1 MKDTNKPMTVDD
13 EIAYNNYKLTAD
25 KILQLL
31 SQIREDPSASAKRW
45 VWELLQNAKDVP
57 NRFGKVSVEIE
68 LVSQDTLKFR
78 HNGDCFSTKNI
89 TGLVQQV
96 SSKDSQNLEG
106 QTGKFGTGFICT
118 HLLSDIID
126 VEGIVR
132 YMGIDRRF
140 KIVLDRSGYRSED
153 LLPRIE
159 TTLEELRH
167 IETAYE
173 VVNNYE
179 QNRTEQSFDTVFTYH
194 LTTQEK
200 QESAVAGLEDL
211 INTMPITLVTQS
223 KKIKQVRVIDRVKGT
238 NVVYTCD
245 STSLGDNVQ
254 LSVVKIDDIT
264 KKYLSY
270 ITDEVALTTEV
281 NIEDG
286 IYEIIKRDSK
296 QPVLYRDF
304 PLIGSEKFY
313 FPYTLNG
320 FEFNPTERRN
330 GLLLNSADHPNCV
343 VNRNIVDKAVDAV
356 LKFNEWLIS
365 KNATNRYLLASSRI
379 PKSSEEYSESVA
391 APWIKNL
398 QVNWRRQLLQERLVE
413 TDNGT
418 DLLVNL
424 SVPSFTPTSTK
435 EVNETFYNL
444 LHGQY
449 IGRGVLPAL
458 KHLHG
463 WLDVVRPEY
472 EAWGTKLKYEKEDF
486 LKDLSDLQNLNA
498 LASKIGKT
506 REDTIT
512 WLNKVYKF
520 LADQNMINE
529 FDNYAIIPNQ
539 QGDFKN
545 LGELRSDQVSVIPD
559 ELKSIYN
566 YVMPDPIEG
575 WLINKSVNTSI
586 FGNNIQVFDLSNL
599 IIWFNAKIKSND
611 TYEKDGKRYYA
622 NWRLAYNLIELYPN
636 NVDNESY
643 YSFRKSMYDFS
654 SAYVKLDSFSAINVT
669 DKELWREAD
678 AYWFTHS
685 YQNIESKKDA
695 ANFSKEFFLNEKTIE
710 DALSWLNDY
719 LRFYRENG
727 YGDFIK
733 DKEVFPRQLS
743 NNSENGKH
751 TFRKLADLRFD
762 NNVPEEFKTLGD
774 YAKDITD
781 KYDYCR
787 QFLLHKAIKGY
798 ENHNP
803 FSIKDL
809 YEYVKKRF
817 DESNGETRE
826 VIARQTIC
834 ILVKQENSEPVEKKL
849 YDFSKNISDHTFGD
863 AKYVESHTGF
873 YWGFAQ
879 EFYIKYICKRI
890 SESVNIEGFKKLNSC
905 FENIDNNSIILWLD
919 SFMEFLYSYK
929 EKKYWPIISDKEK
942 GYGIWLNQN
951 NDFCKFQDVRED
963 KVLVPELFD
972 LAAENCHIN
981 KDLREELF
989 TLQSSKTSYLE
1000 TEAMELPEVAM
1011 FIDGKIRDYDG
1022 NKQDVNF
1029 RSLVFSIGKIC
1040 SMVKDLED
1048 LMEYY
1053 KAYKNSLIVWS
1064 LGEGTTM
1071 DLVGSIVRHGDE
1083 KLKIVKDILDGG
1095 TSLEDL
1101 KDIKEVLQGCPADKF
1116 DKVKDLINKLASEET
1131 TINNDDETPLNDG
1144 DETDIVI
1151 VPKTHDIEEV
1161 VDFEGH
1167 THIVRADQV
1176 QYAGL
1181 SLEEIERYVEEAK
1194 GAVVK
1199 YFRELN
1205 EKYDLGLQFD
1215 NKKIARHS
1223 YSQLYG
1229 ISDRHGNMI
1238 PIVVHSYKGPQYRY
1252 FDLNWYDWQLL
1263 SLKGSMLFVLT
1274 VTGLQCIPLYALP
1287 VRNFNISISNDMSNE
1302 NRAAL
1307 LTLAAVGKQYS
1318 TLSFDFGNNMPQGFK
1333 DPLPF
1338 DYVPEQLGKCITS
1351 IKEVCDQNIPQ
1362 IANMYNYGR
1371 NIPLV
1376 RSTVGYS
1383 LAMEAVNEGNARDIF
1398 DAPAN
1403 DTQAP
1408 SVGTSFID

>member
-25 KILQLL
+25 KILQFL

-78 HNGDCFSTKNI
+78 HNGDCFSVKNI

-159 TTLEELRH
+159 KTLEELRH
-167 IETAYE
+167 IETSYE

-179 QNRTEQSFDTVFTYH
+179 LNRKEDSFDTVFTYH

-223 KKIKQVRVIDRVKGT
+223 KKIKQVRVIDSVKDT
-238 NVVYTCD
+238 DVVYTCD

-320 FEFNPTERRN
+320 FKFNPTERRN

-343 VNRNIVDKAVDAV
+343 ANRIIVDKAVDAV

-379 PKSSEEYSESVA
+379 PKSSEEYSENVA
-391 APWIKNL
+391 APWIKKL
-398 QVNWRRQLLQERLVE
+398 QANWRKQLLKERLVE
-413 TDNGT
+413 TDNGI
-418 DLLVNL
+418 DLLENL

-449 IGRGVLPAL
+449 IGRGILPAL

-486 LKDLSDLQNLNA
+486 LKDLSDFQTLCD

-506 REDTIT
+506 SEDTIT

-520 LADQNMINE
+520 LIDQNMLNE

-539 QGDFKN
+539 QGDFKK

-575 WLINKSVNTSI
+575 WLIDKSVNTAI

-611 TYEKDGKRYYA
+611 RYEKDGKWHYA
-622 NWRLAYNLIELYPN
+622 NDWLAYNLIELYPN
-636 NVDNESY
+636 NIDNESY

-654 SAYVKLDSFSAINVT
+654 SAYMQLDSFSAINVT

-678 AYWFTHS
+678 AYWFKHS
-685 YQNIESKKDA
+685 YQNIESEKDA
-695 ANFSKEFFLNEKTIE
+695 ANFSKDFFLKEKTIE
-710 DALSWLNDY
+710 DALSWLNDF

-733 DKEVFPRQLS
+733 GKKVFPRQLS
-743 NNSENGKH
+743 NSCKNGKH
-751 TFRKLADLRFD
+751 TFLKLADLRYD

-774 YAKDITD
+774 YALD
-781 KYDYCR
+781 KTSEYDYCR

-849 YDFSKNISDHTFGD
+849 YDFCKSISDHIFGD
-863 AKYVESHTGF
+863 AKYVENYTGF

-890 SESVNIEGFKKLNSC
+890 SKSVNIEGFKSLNSC
-905 FENIDNNSIILWLD
+905 LKNLDNNSIILWLD
-919 SFMEFLYSYK
+919 SFIEFLYSYK
-929 EKKYWPIISDKEK
+929 GKKYWPIISDKEK

-951 NDFCKFQDVRED
+951 NNFCRFHDVRKDENI
-963 KVLVPELFD
+963 PEELKEI
-972 LAAENCHIN
+972 AASNIHIN
-981 KDLREELF
+981 YDYKEILF
-989 TLQSSKTSYLE
+989 TIESHHSSYLE
-1000 TEAMELPEVAM
+1000 TESVTLKEIAK
-1011 FIDGKIRDYDG
+1011 FIDMKIRDYDG
-1022 NKQDVNF
+1022 NKQDKDF
-1029 RSLVFSIGKIC
+1029 RSLVFTIGKLC
-1040 SMVKDLED
+1040 NSVSGLED
-1048 LMEYY
+1048 IMEYF
-1053 KAYKNSLIVWS
+1053 KETKNSLIVWS
-1064 LGEGTTM
+1064 LGEGETM
-1071 DLVGSIVRHGDE
+1071 DFVGAIVQQGDE
-1083 KLKIVKDILDGG
+1083 KIRAVKDFLVE
-1095 TSLEDL
+1095 TPVEDL
-1101 KDIKEVLQGCPADKF
+1101 KNLNAVLKDCPLNKLDQAKDI
-1116 DKVKDLINKLASEET
+1116 INKFVSEQASAGGEET
-1131 TINNDDETPLNDG
+1131 PVGGEDS
-1144 DETDIVI
+1144 TDIVI
-1151 VPKTHDIEEV
+1151 VPKTHEIEGV
-1161 VDFEGH
+1161 VDFEGRTH
-1167 THIVRADQV
+1167 TVIADQV

-1181 SLEEIERYVEEAK
+1181 SLVEIERYVDEAK

-1199 YFRELN
+1199 YFRELD
-1205 EKYDLGLQFD
+1205 EEHDLGLQFD
-1215 NKKIARHS
+1215 KERIARHS

-1263 SLKGSMLFVLT
+1263 SQKGSMLFVLT

-1287 VRNFNISISNDMSNE
+1287 VRNFNISISNEMSNE

-1307 LTLAAVGKQYS
+1307 LTLAAVSKQYS

-1362 IANMYNYGR
+1362 IANMYNYGK

-1376 RSTVGYS
+1376 RSTIGYS

-1408 SVGTSFID
+1408 SVGTIFIDY

>member
-173 VVNNYE
+173 VVNNYK

-286 IYEIIKRDSK
+286 IYEIIKRDSR

-343 VNRNIVDKAVDAV
+343 ANRIIVDKAVDAV

-398 QVNWRRQLLQERLVE
+398 QTNWRRQLLQERLVE

-449 IGRGVLPAL
+449 IGRGVLPVL

-472 EAWGTKLKYEKEDF
+472 EAWGSKLKYEKEDF
-486 LKDLSDLQNLNA
+486 LKDLSDLQTLSA
-498 LASKIGKT
+498 LSSKIGKT
-506 REDTIT
+506 REETLT

-520 LADQNMINE
+520 LVDQNMLIE

-539 QGDFKN
+539 RGDFKLLKELYSDHSSRIPAILKDIYN
-545 LGELRSDQVSVIPD
+545 SVNQDNATVQHVLMDADVEATVFGNTLRSFSLKEMIDKLNDYVKNGTTIYKNGSYLDVRSKVAYSILALYPNSAD
-559 ELKSIYN
+559 ATVLNNRKSIYEFCSAYRTMSQYTLVDTTELDLWKESDN
-566 YVMPDPIEG
+566 Y
-575 WLINKSVNTSI
+575 
-586 FGNNIQVFDLSNL
+586 
-599 IIWFNAKIKSND
+599 WFNNSYTGISSKSTVANVASSFFTTAKTND
-611 TYEKDGKRYYA
+611 ET
-622 NWRLAYNLIELYPN
+622 
-636 NVDNESY
+636 
-643 YSFRKSMYDFS
+643 
-654 SAYVKLDSFSAINVT
+654 
-669 DKELWREAD
+669 
-678 AYWFTHS
+678 
-685 YQNIESKKDA
+685 
-695 ANFSKEFFLNEKTIE
+695 
-710 DALSWLNDY
+710 LSWLDKY
-719 LRFYRENG
+719 IQFYRDHSH
-727 YGDFIK
+727 GDLIK
-733 DKEVFPRQLS
+733 EQVVFPNQQLNLKKLSELRYDNDIPEYFKDLANVAYNPS
-743 NNSENGKH
+743 NPIDVYRH
-751 TFRKLADLRFD
+751 QLIHRT
-762 NNVPEEFKTLGD
+762 
-774 YAKDITD
+774 
-781 KYDYCR
+781 
-787 QFLLHKAIKGY
+787 IKGY
-798 ENHNP
+798 EQQNP
-803 FSIKDL
+803 LSIKDI
-809 YEYVKKRF
+809 YEYTKKRF
-817 DESNGETRE
+817 DETNDSTKEA
-826 VIARQTIC
+826 IARHTIS
-834 ILVKQENSEPVEKKL
+834 ILIRQENCEPEEKKL
-849 YDFSKNISDHTFGD
+849 YNFAKNISDHAFGE
-863 AKYVESHTGF
+863 AKYVENHSGF
-873 YWGFAQ
+873 NWGFAQ
-879 EFYIKYICKRI
+879 EFYIKYICNRI
-890 SESVNIEGFKKLNSC
+890 AYSVNIQNFKGLNSAFASC
-905 FENIDNNSIILWLD
+905 SVAELTHWIDSLID
-919 SFMEFLYSYK
+919 FLHSYK
-929 EKKYWPIISDKEK
+929 GKKYWSIITDKDS
-942 GYGIWLNQN
+942 GIGIWLNQN
-951 NDFCKFQDVRED
+951 NNFCKFQNVRRDDNIPSEIKD
-963 KVLVPELFD
+963 I
-972 LAAENCHIN
+972 AATNCHVN
-981 KDLREELF
+981 HDFRESLF
-989 TLQSSKTSYLE
+989 TLDSQYASYLE
-1000 TEAMELPEVAM
+1000 TEPITLSEIGE
-1011 FIDGKIRDYDG
+1011 FIDTKIREYDG
-1022 NKQDVNF
+1022 NKQDNDF
-1029 RSLVFSIGKIC
+1029 RSLVFTIGKLC
-1040 SMVKDLED
+1040 NNVAGLED
-1048 LMEYY
+1048 IMEYF
-1053 KAYKNSLIVWS
+1053 KETKNSLIVWS
-1064 LGEGTTM
+1064 LGEGDTM
-1071 DLVGSIVRHGDE
+1071 DLVGAIVQQGDE
-1083 KLKIVKDILDGG
+1083 KIRAVKDFLVETSVEDLKNLNAVLKNCPPDKLDQVKDI
-1095 TSLEDL
+1095 
-1101 KDIKEVLQGCPADKF
+1101 
-1116 DKVKDLINKLASEET
+1116 INKFASEQASAGGE
-1131 TINNDDETPLNDG
+1131 ETPVGGEDS
-1144 DETDIVI
+1144 TDIVI
-1151 VPKTHDIEEV
+1151 VPKTHEIEEV

-1199 YFRELN
+1199 YFRELD

-1215 NKKIARHS
+1215 KEKIARHS

-1229 ISDRHGNMI
+1229 ISDCHGNMI

-1263 SLKGSMLFVLT
+1263 SQKGSMLFVLT

>member
-1 MKDTNKPMTVDD
+1 MDTKKPMTVDD

-68 LVSQDTLKFR
+68 LVSQDILKFR

-173 VVNNYE
+173 VVDNYE

-200 QESAVAGLEDL
+200 QEAAVAGLEDL
-211 INTMPITLVTQS
+211 INTLPITLVTQS
-223 KKIKQVRVIDRVKGT
+223 KKIKQVHVINRIKGT
-238 NVVYTCD
+238 DVVYKCD
-245 STSLGDNVQ
+245 SSSLGDNVQ
-254 LSVVKIDDIT
+254 MSVVKIDNII

-270 ITDEVALTTEV
+270 ITDDVALTTEFNDDN
-281 NIEDG
+281 NIL
-286 IYEIIKRDSK
+286 EIVKRDSK
-296 QPVLYRDF
+296 HPVLYRDF
-304 PLIGSEKFY
+304 PLIGSERFF

-320 FEFNPTERRN
+320 FDFNPTERRN
-330 GLLLNSADHPNCV
+330 GLLLNSADHPSCV
-343 VNRNIVDKAVDAV
+343 SNRNIIEKAVEAA
-356 LKFNEWLIS
+356 LKFNEWLITH
-365 KNATNRYLLASSRI
+365 NATNRYLFASSRI
-379 PKSSEEYSESVA
+379 PESSEKYSENVA

-398 QVNWRRQLLQERLVE
+398 QVNWRKQLLQERLVE
-413 TDNGT
+413 TENGT

-435 EVNETFYNL
+435 DINETFYNL

-449 IGRGVLPAL
+449 IGRGVLPIF

-472 EAWGTKLKYEKEDF
+472 ETWGTKLKYEKDD
-486 LKDLSDLQNLNA
+486 LLNDLSALLNVDT
-498 LASKIGKT
+498 LAIKISKT
-506 REDTIT
+506 RKDTIE

-520 LADQNMINE
+520 LIDQNMLNE

-539 QGDFKN
+539 RGEFKLLKDLYSDHTSRIPEILKN
-545 LGELRSDQVSVIPD
+545 IYNSVNQDNATVQHILMDAEVDASVFGNILRSFS
-559 ELKSIYN
+559 LKEMIEKLNEYVKTGTSIYKN
-566 YVMPDPIEG
+566 GSSIEVRS
-575 WLINKSVNTSI
+575 KVAYSI
-586 FGNNIQVFDLSNL
+586 
-599 IIWFNAKIKSND
+599 
-611 TYEKDGKRYYA
+611 
-622 NWRLAYNLIELYPN
+622 LALYPN
-636 NVDNESY
+636 ITEASVLNY
-643 YSFRKSMYDFS
+643 RKAIYDFC
-654 SAYVKLDSFSAINVT
+654 SAYRVMGTYSLVDTAEIDLWKEADNYWFNQSYEGIASKNTIINVT
-669 DKELWREAD
+669 N
-678 AYWFTHS
+678 
-685 YQNIESKKDA
+685 Q
-695 ANFSKEFFLNEKTIE
+695 FFISEKTQ
-710 DALSWLNDY
+710 DKTLSWLDNY
-719 LRFYRENG
+719 LQFYRNHSH
-727 YGDFIK
+727 GDLIK
-733 DKEVFPRQLS
+733 EQAVFPNQQL
-743 NNSENGKH
+743 NLK
-751 TFRKLADLRFD
+751 KLSDLRYD
-762 NNVPEEFKTLGD
+762 NDIPEEFKDLANVAYNPD
-774 YAKDITD
+774 RPLDVYRHQLI
-781 KYDYCR
+781 
-787 QFLLHKAIKGY
+787 HHAIKGY
-798 ENHNP
+798 EQQNP
-803 FSIKDL
+803 LTIKEI

-817 DESNGETRE
+817 DESNDTTKEA
-826 VIARQTIC
+826 IARHTIT
-834 ILVKQENSEPVEKKL
+834 ILVKPELGEPDEKKL
-849 YDFSKNISDHTFGD
+849 YDFAKTISGHTFEVV
-863 AKYVESHTGF
+863 KYVENHSGF
-873 YWGFAQ
+873 NWGFAQ
-879 EFYIKYICKRI
+879 EFYVKFLASQIAN
-890 SESVNIEGFKKLNSC
+890 SVNLDGFKTLSVS
-905 FENIDNNSIILWLD
+905 FTDINNQQLTQWID
-919 SFMEFLYSYK
+919 SFIEFLHAYK
-929 EKKYWPIISDKEK
+929 NKKYWSVVTDKDS
-942 GYGIWLNQN
+942 GIGIWLNQN
-951 NDFCKFQDVRED
+951 NDFCKFQNVRED

-972 LAAENCHIN
+972 LTYRNRHIN
-981 KDLREELF
+981 KNFREELF

-1000 TEAMELPEVAM
+1000 TAAIELPEVAT
-1011 FIDGKIRDYDG
+1011 FIDKIIKDYDG
-1022 NKQDVNF
+1022 NKQDENF
-1029 RSLVFSIGKIC
+1029 RSLVFSIGKLC
-1040 SMVKDLED
+1040 SKVKGLED
-1048 LMEYY
+1048 LMDYY
-1053 KAYKNSLIVWS
+1053 KEYKNSLIVWS

-1071 DLVGSIVRHGDE
+1071 DLVGSIVQHGDE
-1083 KLKIVKDILDGG
+1083 KLKIVKDILDRG
-1095 TSLEDL
+1095 TSIEEL

-1116 DKVKDLINKLASEET
+1116 DKVKDLVNKLASEDT
-1131 TINNDDETPLNDG
+1131 YIKDNDEIPLNDN
-1144 DETDIVI
+1144 DETDVVV
-1151 VPKTHDIEEV
+1151 VPKTYELEV
-1161 VDFEGH
+1161 EDFEGH
-1167 THIVRADQV
+1167 LQTVRIDQV

-1181 SLEEIERYVEEAK
+1181 SLDEIERYVGEAK
-1194 GAVVK
+1194 DAVVK

-1205 EKYDLGLQFD
+1205 EKQNLGLQFD
-1215 NKKIARHS
+1215 VERIAKHS

-1229 ISDRHGNMI
+1229 IRDRNGKDI

-1263 SLKGSMLFVLT
+1263 SQKGAMLFVLT

-1287 VRNFNISISNDMSNE
+1287 IRNFNISISNEMSNE

-1318 TLSFDFGNNMPQGFK
+1318 TLSFDFGNNMPHGFK

-1338 DYVPEQLGKCITS
+1338 DYVPEQLNKCILS

-1362 IANMYNYGR
+1362 IANMYNSGK
-1371 NIPLV
+1371 NIPLI
-1376 RSTVGYS
+1376 RSSVGYS
-1383 LAMEAVNEGNARDIF
+1383 LAMEAVNKGHAREIF

>member
-173 VVNNYE
+173 VVNDYE
-179 QNRTEQSFDTVFTYH
+179 LNRTEQSFDTVFTYH

-343 VNRNIVDKAVDAV
+343 ANRNIVDKAVDAV

-611 TYEKDGKRYYA
+611 TYEK
-622 NWRLAYNLIELYPN
+622 
-636 NVDNESY
+636 
-643 YSFRKSMYDFS
+643 
-654 SAYVKLDSFSAINVT
+654 
-669 DKELWREAD
+669 
-678 AYWFTHS
+678 
-685 YQNIESKKDA
+685 
-695 ANFSKEFFLNEKTIE
+695 
-710 DALSWLNDY
+710 
-719 LRFYRENG
+719 
-727 YGDFIK
+727 
-733 DKEVFPRQLS
+733 
-743 NNSENGKH
+743 
-751 TFRKLADLRFD
+751 
-762 NNVPEEFKTLGD
+762 
-774 YAKDITD
+774 
-781 KYDYCR
+781 
-787 QFLLHKAIKGY
+787 
-798 ENHNP
+798 
-803 FSIKDL
+803 
-809 YEYVKKRF
+809 
-817 DESNGETRE
+817 
-826 VIARQTIC
+826 
-834 ILVKQENSEPVEKKL
+834 
-849 YDFSKNISDHTFGD
+849 
-863 AKYVESHTGF
+863 
-873 YWGFAQ
+873 
-879 EFYIKYICKRI
+879 
-890 SESVNIEGFKKLNSC
+890 
-905 FENIDNNSIILWLD
+905 
-919 SFMEFLYSYK
+919 
-929 EKKYWPIISDKEK
+929 
-942 GYGIWLNQN
+942 
-951 NDFCKFQDVRED
+951 
-963 KVLVPELFD
+963 
-972 LAAENCHIN
+972 
-981 KDLREELF
+981 
-989 TLQSSKTSYLE
+989 
-1000 TEAMELPEVAM
+1000 
-1011 FIDGKIRDYDG
+1011 
-1022 NKQDVNF
+1022 
-1029 RSLVFSIGKIC
+1029 
-1040 SMVKDLED
+1040 MVKGI
-1048 LMEYY
+1048 MQ
-1053 KAYKNSLIVWS
+1053 I
-1064 LGEGTTM
+1064 
-1071 DLVGSIVRHGDE
+1071 
-1083 KLKIVKDILDGG
+1083 GG
-1095 TSLEDL
+1095 LH
-1101 KDIKEVLQGCPADKF
+1101 
-1116 DKVKDLINKLASEET
+1116 
-1131 TINNDDETPLNDG
+1131 TI
-1144 DETDIVI
+1144 
-1151 VPKTHDIEEV
+1151 
-1161 VDFEGH
+1161 
-1167 THIVRADQV
+1167 
-1176 QYAGL
+1176 
-1181 SLEEIERYVEEAK
+1181 
-1194 GAVVK
+1194 
-1199 YFRELN
+1199 
-1205 EKYDLGLQFD
+1205 
-1215 NKKIARHS
+1215 
-1223 YSQLYG
+1223 
-1229 ISDRHGNMI
+1229 
-1238 PIVVHSYKGPQYRY
+1238 
-1252 FDLNWYDWQLL
+1252 
-1263 SLKGSMLFVLT
+1263 
-1274 VTGLQCIPLYALP
+1274 
-1287 VRNFNISISNDMSNE
+1287 
-1302 NRAAL
+1302 
-1307 LTLAAVGKQYS
+1307 
-1318 TLSFDFGNNMPQGFK
+1318 
-1333 DPLPF
+1333 
-1338 DYVPEQLGKCITS
+1338 
-1351 IKEVCDQNIPQ
+1351 
-1362 IANMYNYGR
+1362 
-1371 NIPLV
+1371 
-1376 RSTVGYS
+1376 
-1383 LAMEAVNEGNARDIF
+1383 
-1398 DAPAN
+1398 
-1403 DTQAP
+1403 
-1408 SVGTSFID
+1408 

>member
-179 QNRTEQSFDTVFTYH
+179 LNRTEQSFDTVFTYH

-330 GLLLNSADHPNCV
+330 GLLLNSADHPNCIA
-343 VNRNIVDKAVDAV
+343 NRIIVDKAVDAV
-356 LKFNEWLIS
+356 LKFNDWLIS

-398 QVNWRRQLLQERLVE
+398 QTNWRRQLLQERLVE

-449 IGRGVLPAL
+449 IGRGVLPVL

-486 LKDLSDLQNLNA
+486 LKDLTDLQNLNT
-498 LASKIGKT
+498 LTSKIGKT

-512 WLNKVYKF
+512 WLNQVYKF
-520 LADQNMINE
+520 LVDQNMLIE

-539 QGDFKN
+539 RGDFKLLKELYSDHSSRIPAILKDIYN
-545 LGELRSDQVSVIPD
+545 SVNQDNATVQHVLMDADVEASVFGNTLRSFSLKEMIDKLNEYVKNGTNIYKNGSYLDVRSKVAYSILALYPNTTD
-559 ELKSIYN
+559 ATVLNNRKSIYDFCSAYRTMSQYTLIDTTELDLWKESDN
-566 YVMPDPIEG
+566 Y
-575 WLINKSVNTSI
+575 
-586 FGNNIQVFDLSNL
+586 
-599 IIWFNAKIKSND
+599 WFNNSYTGISSKSTVANVASSFFTTAK
-611 TYEKDGKRYYA
+611 
-622 NWRLAYNLIELYPN
+622 
-636 NVDNESY
+636 
-643 YSFRKSMYDFS
+643 
-654 SAYVKLDSFSAINVT
+654 T
-669 DKELWREAD
+669 DDE
-678 AYWFTHS
+678 T
-685 YQNIESKKDA
+685 
-695 ANFSKEFFLNEKTIE
+695 
-710 DALSWLNDY
+710 LSWLDKY
-719 LRFYRENG
+719 IQFYRDLSH
-727 YGDFIK
+727 GDLIK
-733 DKEVFPRQLS
+733 EQDVFPNQQL
-743 NNSENGKH
+743 NLKKLSE
-751 TFRKLADLRFD
+751 LRYD
-762 NNVPEEFKTLGD
+762 NDIPEEFKDLANVAYNPFSPVDVYRHQLIHRT
-774 YAKDITD
+774 
-781 KYDYCR
+781 
-787 QFLLHKAIKGY
+787 IKGY
-798 ENHNP
+798 EQQNP
-803 FSIKDL
+803 LSIKDI
-809 YEYVKKRF
+809 YEYTKKRF
-817 DESNGETRE
+817 DETNDSTKEA
-826 VIARQTIC
+826 IARHTIS
-834 ILVKQENSEPVEKKL
+834 ILIRQENCEPEENKL
-849 YDFSKNISDHTFGD
+849 YNFAKSISDHAFGE
-863 AKYVESHTGF
+863 AKYVENHSGF
-873 YWGFAQ
+873 NWGFAQ
-879 EFYIKYICKRI
+879 EFYIKYICNRI
-890 SESVNIEGFKKLNSC
+890 ANSENIQNFKGLNSAFASC
-905 FENIDNNSIILWLD
+905 SEVELTHWIDSLID
-919 SFMEFLYSYK
+919 FLHSYK
-929 EKKYWPIISDKEK
+929 GKKYWGIITDKDS
-942 GYGIWLNQN
+942 GIGIWLNQN
-951 NDFCKFQDVRED
+951 NNFCKFQNVRRDDNIPSEIKD
-963 KVLVPELFD
+963 I
-972 LAAENCHIN
+972 AASNRHVYH
-981 KDLREELF
+981 DFRESLF
-989 TLQSSKTSYLE
+989 TLDSQYASYLE
-1000 TEAMELPEVAM
+1000 TEPITLSEIGK
-1011 FIDGKIRDYDG
+1011 FIDTKIREYDG
-1022 NKQDVNF
+1022 NKQDNDF
-1029 RSLVFSIGKIC
+1029 RSLVFTIGKLC
-1040 SMVKDLED
+1040 NNVAGLED
-1048 LMEYY
+1048 IMKYF
-1053 KAYKNSLIVWS
+1053 KKTKNSLIVWS
-1064 LGEGTTM
+1064 LGEGDTM
-1071 DLVGSIVRHGDE
+1071 DFVGAIVQQGDE
-1083 KLKIVKDILDGG
+1083 KIRAVKDFLVETSVEDLKNLNAVLKNCPPDKLDQVKDI
-1095 TSLEDL
+1095 
-1101 KDIKEVLQGCPADKF
+1101 VNKF
-1116 DKVKDLINKLASEET
+1116 ASEQASAGGEDS
-1131 TINNDDETPLNDG
+1131 I
-1144 DETDIVI
+1144 DIVI
-1151 VPKTHDIEEV
+1151 VPKTHEIEGV

-1167 THIVRADQV
+1167 THIVRADQD

-1181 SLEEIERYVEEAK
+1181 SLEEIERYVGEAK

-1199 YFRELN
+1199 YFRELD

-1215 NKKIARHS
+1215 KEKIARHS

-1238 PIVVHSYKGPQYRY
+1238 PIVVHSYKGPQYRN

-1287 VRNFNISISNDMSNE
+1287 VRNINISISNDMSNE